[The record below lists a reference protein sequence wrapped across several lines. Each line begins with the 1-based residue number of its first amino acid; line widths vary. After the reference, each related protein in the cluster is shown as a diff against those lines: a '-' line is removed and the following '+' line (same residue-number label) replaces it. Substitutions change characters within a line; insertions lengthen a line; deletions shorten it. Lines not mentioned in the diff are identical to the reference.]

1 MSKSIIKRSLS
12 ELDPVSG
19 TVADTW
25 NVQDK
30 TTNAPSERIVEE
42 ALNLKAD
49 KNKYR
54 SNDDFV
60 VITGKVTLSA
70 NDTEDDYKQTVW
82 DINYPTGLNK
92 NNCVIIAFNGR
103 NTNDD
108 NKGFSQGDVSIANK
122 SVSMLMGGYPRCC
135 TLLADRISGM
145 AYNPASSSR
154 EFIYQLVLMKLPE
167 LTEGVDYKLGDVD
180 GDGEIT
186 QADAD
191 LVLSYYVGTTSFT
204 EKQFK
209 AADYNRDGKIT
220 PADATLIQQHIGE

>member
-1 MSKSIIKRSLS
+1 MSKSIIKRALS

-19 TVADTW
+19 TIADTW

-60 VITGKVTLSA
+60 VITGSMGLTA
-70 NDTEDDYKQTVW
+70 NDTEQDYKQT
-82 DINYPTGLNK
+82 IKHISYPTGLNK
-92 NNCVIIAFNGR
+92 NNCVCIAFNGR
-103 NTNDD
+103 FIDSRGYTY
-108 NKGFSQGDVSIANK
+108 GHTSEGSI
-122 SVSMLMGGYPRCC
+122 SHSTLIGSIPRSC
-135 TLLADRISGM
+135 TLEDDITLA
-145 AYNPASSSR
+145 AYNAASSDKD
-154 EFIYQLVLMKLPE
+154 FQYQIVLMKLPT
-167 LTEGVDYKLGDVD
+167 LVEGVDYKLGDVD
-180 GDGEIT
+180 GDGRIT

-191 LVLSYYVGTTSFT
+191 LALSYYVGTTSFT

-220 PADATLIQQHIGE
+220 PADATKIQQHIGE